1 MFKKKTLDNGVRIV
15 YEEIPYLRSVSVGI
29 WVAAGSRYENEFN
42 NGISHF
48 IEHMMFKGTSNRTA
62 KEIAESMESIG
73 GQINAFTGREC
84 TCYYAKALDEHI
96 NAMIAVLADIFFNS
110 LFSESVLDIE
120 RSVIFE
126 EIGMYED
133 TPDDLAHDLL
143 SKTVWPG
150 NPLGL
155 PILGSAKC
163 LNNIS
168 RDTIIG
174 YMKDNYLPHRTV
186 VSVAGNFKEDSLLE
200 ELEKRFGNW
209 KPAKGDKN
217 NIIPTQYKRGFKIKE
232 KSIEQV
238 HVCMGMQGVSHG
250 DDNLYSLLA
259 VNNVFGGTMSS
270 RLFQKVREEL
280 GMAYSVF
287 SFPASFIDNGLYTI
301 YAATNP
307 MNLKD
312 VITAIIGEM
321 RKMISEGITPDEL
334 ARAKEQLKGSFIL
347 GLESTGGRMN
357 SIGKSELLLGY
368 IKTPDEIL
376 EKIDSITMEQA
387 DEIIRT
393 YYKPE
398 EISVAIVGKPAES
411 IEEIKNLVS
420 RI

>member
-1 MFKKKTLDNGVRIV
+1 MTGDKHVKKNTDNGVRIV

-48 IEHMMFKGTSNRTA
+48 IEHMMFKGTANRTA

-96 NAMIAVLADIFFNS
+96 DTMIDVLSDIFFNS
-110 LFSESVLDIE
+110 LFSESVLDVE

-133 TPDDLAHDLL
+133 TPDDLVHDLL
-143 SKTVWPG
+143 SRTVWPG

-155 PILGSAKC
+155 PILGSVKC

-174 YMKDNYLPHRTV
+174 YMKDNYLPQRTV
-186 VSVAGNFKEDSLLE
+186 VSVAGNFREDFLLE

-209 KPAKGDKN
+209 KPAKDDKS

-250 DDNLYSLLA
+250 DDNLYALLA

-280 GMAYSVF
+280 GMAYSIF

-307 MNLKD
+307 ANLKD

-321 RKMISEGITPDEL
+321 RKMIIAHTPDEL
-334 ARAKEQLKGSFIL
+334 GAK
-347 GLESTGGRMN
+347 N
-357 SIGKSELLLGY
+357 
-368 IKTPDEIL
+368 
-376 EKIDSITMEQA
+376 
-387 DEIIRT
+387 
-393 YYKPE
+393 
-398 EISVAIVGKPAES
+398 
-411 IEEIKNLVS
+411 N
-420 RI
+420 